1 MNPSA
6 ESGSNLAWRISYPL
20 LLQCDLQGR
29 ILWMSNRTR
38 AVLGEPAHIG
48 ETIPTGRTR
57 PLRVW
62 RVWQA
67 PDSTIVGA
75 QPLERA
81 EDLSSGLF
89 DLQSRW
95 LEHFFHLLSMEQTL
109 SLRARR
115 KRPGGGRTA
124 IHQMEMERRRLG
136 RELHTGAGQMLA
148 AIRLQLELIANDL
161 PDPPLQ
167 VRESLDR
174 IGVLAGETLEQ
185 VRAISKRLHP
195 PEWQRLTLE
204 QAIRRLWELSGIPHR
219 FEARLEFDALP
230 SEPALEVKIVLYRA
244 AQEAFSNLLRHARAT
259 RVAVSLHYSDGR
271 LSLVIEDN
279 GVGFDV
285 ERVLHGPADLGAGI
299 GLRSVREQAEA
310 LGGKMTV
317 ESGPS
322 GTKLVV
328 STALSPGE
336 D

>member
-1 MNPSA
+1 
-6 ESGSNLAWRISYPL
+6 
-20 LLQCDLQGR
+20 
-29 ILWMSNRTR
+29 MSNRTR
-38 AVLGEPAHIG
+38 AVLGEPARIG

-62 RVWQA
+62 RVWGT
-67 PDSTIVGA
+67 PESTIVAA

-95 LEHFFHLLSMEQTL
+95 LEHFFHLLAMEQSL

-115 KRPGGGRTA
+115 KRPGGGRAA

-148 AIRLQLELIANDL
+148 AIRLQLELIAAQM
-161 PDPPLQ
+161 PEPPLE
-167 VRESLDR
+167 VRQALDR

-204 QAIRRLWELSGIPHR
+204 QAIRRLWDLSGIPR
-219 FEARLEFDALP
+219 GFEARLEIDPLP
-230 SEPALEVKIVLYRA
+230 SEPALEVKILTYRA
-244 AQEAFSNLLRHARAT
+244 VQEAFSNLLRHAKAT
-259 RVAVSLHYSDGR
+259 RVRVSLHYSDGR
-271 LSLVIEDN
+271 LTLEIEDN
-279 GVGFDV
+279 GVGFNV
-285 ERVLHGPADLGAGI
+285 EQVLHGPADVSAGI

-328 STALSPGE
+328 STALFPGE
-336 D
+336 E